1 MQKGNLTTVYEKD
14 DVKDIEIIKGHGPDG
29 WTLGRLSLE
38 NGERIDF
45 GVIHH
50 HKNGR
55 KPLTVH
61 PHLEENIERFFNEWK
76 ERRALQQG
84 TMSNIS
90 FDDFLAWISDQIDH
104 MG

>member
-50 HKNGR
+50 HKNNV
-55 KPLTVH
+55 KPLRVH
-61 PHLEENIERFFNEWK
+61 PHLEENIGRFYTDWK
-76 ERRALQQG
+76 ERRENQG
-84 TMSNIS
+84 SEKFS
-90 FDDFLAWISDQIDH
+90 FDDFLEWISDQIGY
-104 MG
+104 MV